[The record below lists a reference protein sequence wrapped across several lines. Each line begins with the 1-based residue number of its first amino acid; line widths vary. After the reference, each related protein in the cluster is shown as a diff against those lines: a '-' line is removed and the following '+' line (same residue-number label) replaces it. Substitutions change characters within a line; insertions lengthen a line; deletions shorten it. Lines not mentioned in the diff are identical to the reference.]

1 MGMWRELKMT
11 SAKHSIMITLET
23 MLVPKTYPVWWSVVQ
38 RQQLNIS
45 GSSRIKSFDLL
56 FL

>member
-1 MGMWRELKMT
+1 MWRELKMT
-11 SAKHSIMITLET
+11 SAKHSIMVTLET
-23 MLVPKTYPVWWSVVQ
+23 MLVSKTYPVWSLVVQ

-45 GSSRIKSFDLL
+45 GSGRIKSFDLL